1 MASKGY
7 ISAQIFTA
15 RQVVPV
21 PEASVTIIQRN
32 GDNNKLVG
40 FRVTDRD
47 GRIQPVEV
55 ETPDEAL
62 SQEPGNGLPFASFDI
77 HVEHP
82 GYYPVSI
89 VDAQVFGGVTTE
101 QRVELIP
108 IADNMNPAN
117 ENVERVYVTPQN
129 L

>member
-7 ISAQIFTA
+7 ITAQIFTA

-21 PEASVTIIQRN
+21 SEASVMVTKRN
-32 GDNNKLVG
+32 GETDELVG
-40 FRVTDRD
+40 FRITNED
-47 GRIQPVEV
+47 GRTGAIEV
-55 ETPDEAL
+55 QTPDEML
-62 SQEPGNGLPFASFDI
+62 SLEPGNNAPFSVFDI

-82 GYYPVSI
+82 GYYPVTI
-89 VDAQVFGGVTTE
+89 VDAQVFSGVTTE

-108 IADNMNPAN
+108 VADNTNPAN
-117 ENVERVYVTPQN
+117 EKLDRIYVTAQN

>member
-7 ISAQIFTA
+7 ITAQIFTA
-15 RQVVPV
+15 RQVIPV
-21 PEASVTIIQRN
+21 PDASVTVTQRKN
-32 GDNNKLVG
+32 TQNTLIGY
-40 FRVTDRD
+40 RITDSA
-47 GRIQPVEV
+47 GRTTSIAVD
-55 ETPDEAL
+55 TPDDSL
-62 SQEPGNGLPFASFDI
+62 SQEPGNNIPFAVFDI

-82 GYYPVSI
+82 GYYPVTI

-108 IADNMNPAN
+108 LPDNINSAN
-117 ENVERVYVTPQN
+117 EKAERIYVTPQN

>member
-7 ISAQIFTA
+7 ISTQIFTA

-21 PEASVTIIQRN
+21 SDASVTVVKRN
-32 GDNNKLVG
+32 GGQNELIA
-40 FRVTDRD
+40 FRTTDRD
-47 GRIQPVEV
+47 GRTTPIEV
-55 ETPDEAL
+55 ETPDESL
-62 SQEPGNGLPFASFDI
+62 SQEPGNGEPFAIFDI
-77 HVEHP
+77 NVEHP
-82 GYYPVSI
+82 GYYPVTI

-108 IADNMNPAN
+108 ISDTTTSAN
-117 ENVERVYVTPQN
+117 EGLERIYVTAQN